1 MLAKHNE
8 VKRSKVVMAYWMKK
22 GWMRFVSVKKGSYH
36 AVPNYVKELFQER
49 ETLMNLIIDMETKLE
64 EGEVNETPEVKKQL
78 KDWEEIYQTIDL
90 ELNLLH
96 EGHTFADLYQ
106 VGERYRGF
114 EVFCY
119 EDDVVPK
126 GFYCKVE
133 QLDMEFE
140 NTEDYATYLYVD
152 TPLELISLFQIADE
166 ILGLDTEMLDPAIE
180 ITLLS
185 EDEVK
190 SCNQEFI
197 PISTHC

>member
-22 GWMRFVSVKKGSYH
+22 GWMRFISVKKGFYH
-36 AVPNYVKELFQER
+36 DVPNYVKVLFQER
-49 ETLMNLIIDMETKLE
+49 ETLMDLIIDMETKLE

-96 EGHTFADLYQ
+96 DRHTFSDLYQ

-119 EDDVVPK
+119 EDDVIPE

-166 ILGLDTEMLDPAIE
+166 MLGLDTEMLDPAIE

-190 SCNQEFI
+190 SCKQEFI